1 MEFNIFDIYTDA
13 SIDLNRRVGCAGAL
27 VVNRKKDEIVNNV
40 FGIKLNATNNMSE
53 IIAIWL
59 GIYQAINLLYTE
71 QTPFHV
77 NLFSDS
83 QISLFGMREWI
94 YGWIK
99 NRKGNSM
106 IASSGVVA
114 NQEWFRD
121 CYHAILASGI
131 KMKLFHQKGH
141 VNVDSS
147 KSLFE
152 ADRMFRTSNIN
163 SLRMIGSTPQI
174 ISKYNNIVDNET
186 RKIVQT
192 ITAGNDPYYYAS
204 CMRNV
209 LVVGDCIPMEFEFGP
224 NELEIYKSQISGGL
238 NYPKFYNGGV

>member
-13 SIDLNRRVGCAGAL
+13 SIDLEKKIGCAGAL
-27 VVNRKKDEIVNNV
+27 VVDRRKDEIIRSIYGVRY
-40 FGIKLNATNNMSE
+40 NATNNMSE

-59 GIYQAINLLYTE
+59 GIYQAIGLLGTE
-71 QTPFHV
+71 SVPFHV

-99 NRKGNSM
+99 NRKGNTM
-106 IASSGVVA
+106 VASSGVVA

-121 CYHAILASGI
+121 SYHAILGSGI
-131 KMKLFHQKGH
+131 KMKMFHQKGH
-141 VNVDSS
+141 VNEESS

-152 ADRMFRTSNIN
+152 ADRTFRNSNVN
-163 SLRMIGSTPQI
+163 SLRMIGSTPQT

-186 RKIVQT
+186 RAIVQAVVNGVNVFET
-192 ITAGNDPYYYAS
+192 P
-204 CMRNV
+204 NV
-209 LVVGDCIPMEFEFGP
+209 LLIGNCIPMEFDFGP
-224 NELEIYKSQISGGL
+224 HELEIYKSQISGGL
-238 NYPKFYNGGV
+238 NYPKFYNGGK